1 VTKRSP
7 NYERDRA
14 YRLRT
19 QYDGLTVAT
28 YEEIKAVQGGV
39 CPICRRAKG
48 LSAPL
53 QVDHDHSMEVDG
65 RPTMASIRGLLCG
78 RDNNRL
84 GWFEAKQELIL
95 DYLANPPARGV
106 IHP

>member
-7 NYERDRA
+7 TYDRDRA
-14 YRLRT
+14 YRLARA
-19 QYDGLTVAT
+19 YDGLTIAT

-48 LSAPL
+48 ISSPL
-53 QVDHDHSMEVDG
+53 QVDHNHELEVEG
-65 RPTMASIRGLLCG
+65 RATLASIRGLLCG

-84 GWFEAKQELIL
+84 GWFEAKRERIL
-95 DYLANPPARGV
+95 DYLDNPPARKV
-106 IHP
+106 L